1 MFNSVCYI
9 KGLRSSKV
17 HVYEF
22 FCMNMHI
29 HLGCNVC
36 RVSCDSKEQALT
48 NQYYNVHDDYVC
60 MYVCMYVRMYVCRT

>member
-1 MFNSVCYI
+1 
-9 KGLRSSKV
+9 
-17 HVYEF
+17 
-22 FCMNMHI
+22 MNMHI